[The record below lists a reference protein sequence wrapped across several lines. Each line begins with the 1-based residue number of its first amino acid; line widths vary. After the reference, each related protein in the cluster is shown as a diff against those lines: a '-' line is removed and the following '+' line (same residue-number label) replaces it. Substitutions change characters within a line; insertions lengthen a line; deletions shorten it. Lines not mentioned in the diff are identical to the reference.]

1 MKPKTIITAAL
12 AIFVAASAAYLIF
25 GGDRRA
31 VETAAAPDRNAVA
44 AAEEAGPIDESKKSG
59 VKTVVY
65 YFHTAYRCYSC
76 QKIEDLT
83 ARAVREGFS
92 RELAEG
98 SVVWSPV
105 NIELPENRH
114 FIEDFQLF
122 TKSVVVEN
130 VDGGK
135 RVRWKNLARIWE
147 LVRDEA
153 GFTKYIRAEVE
164 RFRHGG

>member
-1 MKPKTIITAAL
+1 MKPKTIIAAAL
-12 AIFVAASAAYLIF
+12 AILVAASTAYLIV

-31 VETAAAPDRNAVA
+31 AETAAA
-44 AAEEAGPIDESKKSG
+44 EEKRPMDESKKTG
-59 VKTVVY
+59 MKTVVY

-83 ARAVREGFS
+83 ARAIREGFS
-92 RELAEG
+92 REIAEG
-98 SVVWSPV
+98 SVAWRPV
-105 NIELPENRH
+105 NIDLPENRH
-114 FIEDFQLF
+114 FIDDFKLF

-147 LVRDEA
+147 LLRDES
-153 GFTKYIRAEVE
+153 GFTNYIRAEVE
-164 RFRHGG
+164 GFRHGR